1 MFTERRRRRER
12 RLDRPLLEAAE
23 LSSLAGLLV
32 VSAAHERVDG
42 AVDGGLVEADGV
54 EVADQCAARDRGTYG
69 DALRD
74 LHLLGLG
81 PGLGSGS
88 GSGLGSGFG
97 LGFGLGLGLGFRL
110 GLGLGSGLRCR
121 RDLHLGRVL
130 RAVAA
135 ALKLDVAHAGRL

>member
-54 EVADQCAARDRGTYG
+54 EVADQCAARDSGPYG

-74 LHLLGLG
+74 LHLLGL
-81 PGLGSGS
+81 

-121 RDLHLGRVL
+121 RDLPLGRVL

>member
-54 EVADQCAARDRGTYG
+54 EVADQCAARDRGPNG

-74 LHLLGLG
+74 LHLL
-81 PGLGSGS
+81 GLGSGS

-121 RDLHLGRVL
+121 RDLDLGRVL